1 MKHIIFAAGL
11 ALTLA
16 YPVQAADKPAD
27 KKPATEKKA
36 STEKKVKKHKK
47 AEGTKVPEAV
57 PAKKDDKKK
66 KQSCVDV
73 LKAGKLTLPAFSFII
88 L

>member
-27 KKPATEKKA
+27 KKPAAEKKA
-36 STEKKVKKHKK
+36 EKKEKKKHKK

-66 KQSCVDV
+66 K
-73 LKAGKLTLPAFSFII
+73 
-88 L
+88 

>member
-16 YPVQAADKPAD
+16 YPAQAADKPAD
-27 KKPATEKKA
+27 KKPSAEKKA

-57 PAKKDDKKK
+57 PAKKDDKKTK
-66 KQSCVDV
+66 
-73 LKAGKLTLPAFSFII
+73 
-88 L
+88 

>member
-27 KKPATEKKA
+27 KKPAAEKKA
-36 STEKKVKKHKK
+36 EKKEKKKHKK
-47 AEGTKVPEAV
+47 AEGTKVPEAA

-66 KQSCVDV
+66 K
-73 LKAGKLTLPAFSFII
+73 
-88 L
+88 